1 MLVGVLKSHFSFFLK
16 RQKNHSKKCKL
27 KKIKRSPKKMV
38 ALELVQVFE
47 TLDEAAFIDTEG

>member
-1 MLVGVLKSHFSFFLK
+1 MGK
-16 RQKNHSKKCKL
+16 RPKMEKKT
-27 KKIKRSPKKMV
+27 RQKMV